1 MACLLKCPI
10 QLSFNWH
17 LKKATTFKIR
27 PFLRQPSC
35 KFWHNFK
42 LYVVAFQANTNFLIF
57 AVPCLLRIITKKEGR
72 TGSGNAVLT
81 YFWEFSC
88 LCSFSLES
96 PFLGGETLPLE
107 KSLYEGRGQ
116 KMLSLDIPLL
126 SNACWLLTCRSV
138 EVNSIWNMWLE
149 GSMNWKYVYGAI
161 AISLKAQFMFSVEGV
176 ARQIHWTAAKCA
188 LVRLRIKSSWW
199 MMHTVVIFQNNEN
212 NQRQQDMIHGKL

>member
-1 MACLLKCPI
+1 MKGGGKKC
-10 QLSFNWH
+10 
-17 LKKATTFKIR
+17 
-27 PFLRQPSC
+27 FLWIS
-35 KFWHNFK
+35 
-42 LYVVAFQANTNFLIF
+42 
-57 AVPCLLRIITKKEGR
+57 
-72 TGSGNAVLT
+72 
-81 YFWEFSC
+81 
-88 LCSFSLES
+88 
-96 PFLGGETLPLE
+96 
-107 KSLYEGRGQ
+107 
-116 KMLSLDIPLL
+116 PLL

-212 NQRQQDMIHGKL
+212 NQRQQDMIHGKWYSWQMFALHESWFTGIFPANCELLRFAMTSCLAQKCFA